1 MFKISEK
8 AQEMIKKVLEAR
20 EDKLP
25 VRLVYSGG
33 G

>member
-1 MFKISEK
+1 MLRVSEK
-8 AQEMIKKVLEAR
+8 AQEIIRNALESR
-20 EDKLP
+20 EERLP

>member
-8 AQEMIKKVLEAR
+8 AQEIIRKALESR
-20 EDKLP
+20 EEKIP